1 MVHEEADD
9 RTDASVAKRDEGHA
23 HGSRFQG
30 HGKRFHRPLAG
41 IGAKNRIG
49 EHRQVPPGR
58 QQPTT
63 QKHRAGAHLHSRR
76 LKPLG
81 SCSPACCCWQLCREY
96 AIDLVNLGAIG
107 GPLGSAL
114 NTLGTLT
121 PGVKALVGFI
131 SFVVAL
137 ISLAA
142 LRNFGPVLYY
152 IGVAIFAT
160 VGLVIAQAIMGAVI

>member
-1 MVHEEADD
+1 MMHSLRAL
-9 RTDASVAKRDEGHA
+9 SLPY
-23 HGSRFQG
+23 RFIAGRVTLRQPWLWAG
-30 HGKRFHRPLAG
+30 GLLAATVLLLATMPL
-41 IGAKNRIG
+41 
-49 EHRQVPPGR
+49 
-58 QQPTT
+58 
-63 QKHRAGAHLHSRR
+63 
-76 LKPLG
+76 
-81 SCSPACCCWQLCREY
+81 Y

-160 VGLVIAQAIMGAVI
+160 VGLVIAGAIMGAVI

>member
-1 MVHEEADD
+1 MQSLPALPLPSSVRFLSA
-9 RTDASVAKRDEGHA
+9 RLTDKQSWVW
-23 HGSRFQG
+23 
-30 HGKRFHRPLAG
+30 
-41 IGAKNRIG
+41 IGALL
-49 EHRQVPPGR
+49 V
-58 QQPTT
+58 
-63 QKHRAGAHLHSRR
+63 
-76 LKPLG
+76 
-81 SCSPACCCWQLCREY
+81 ACLLLLATAPSY

-114 NTLGTLT
+114 TTLGTLT

-160 VGLVIAQAIMGAVI
+160 VGLVIAGAIMGAVI

>member
-1 MVHEEADD
+1 MMHSLPALTLPF
-9 RTDASVAKRDEGHA
+9 RTVAGRITWKQPWLWAGTLVVA
-23 HGSRFQG
+23 TLLS
-30 HGKRFHRPLAG
+30 LATM
-41 IGAKNRIG
+41 
-49 EHRQVPPGR
+49 P
-58 QQPTT
+58 
-63 QKHRAGAHLHSRR
+63 S
-76 LKPLG
+76 
-81 SCSPACCCWQLCREY
+81 Y

-160 VGLVIAQAIMGAVI
+160 VGLVIAGAIMGAVI

>member
-1 MVHEEADD
+1 MMQSQPALPFSFRLFAG
-9 RTDASVAKRDEGHA
+9 RTATRQPWLRVGGLLLASLML
-23 HGSRFQG
+23 
-30 HGKRFHRPLAG
+30 LAT
-41 IGAKNRIG
+41 
-49 EHRQVPPGR
+49 VPS
-58 QQPTT
+58 
-63 QKHRAGAHLHSRR
+63 H
-76 LKPLG
+76 
-81 SCSPACCCWQLCREY
+81 
-96 AIDLVNLGAIG
+96 AIDLANLGAIG

-160 VGLVIAQAIMGAVI
+160 VGLVIAGAIMGAVI

>member
-1 MVHEEADD
+1 MMQSLPALPFPT
-9 RTDASVAKRDEGHA
+9 R
-23 HGSRFQG
+23 
-30 HGKRFHRPLAG
+30 LIAG
-41 IGAKNRIG
+41 RMAPK
-49 EHRQVPPGR
+49 
-58 QQPTT
+58 QPWLW
-63 QKHRAGAHLHSRR
+63 AGALLLAS
-76 LKPLG
+76 LLLLATVP
-81 SCSPACCCWQLCREY
+81 SY

-160 VGLVIAQAIMGAVI
+160 VGLVIAGAIMGAVI

>member
-1 MVHEEADD
+1 MQSLPALLMPSSVRFLSARLADKQ
-9 RTDASVAKRDEGHA
+9 SWVW
-23 HGSRFQG
+23 
-30 HGKRFHRPLAG
+30 
-41 IGAKNRIG
+41 IGALL
-49 EHRQVPPGR
+49 V
-58 QQPTT
+58 
-63 QKHRAGAHLHSRR
+63 
-76 LKPLG
+76 
-81 SCSPACCCWQLCREY
+81 ACLLLLATAPSY

-114 NTLGTLT
+114 TTLGTLT

-160 VGLVIAQAIMGAVI
+160 VGLVIAGAIMGAVI

>member
-1 MVHEEADD
+1 MQSLPALLMPSSVRFLSARLADKQ
-9 RTDASVAKRDEGHA
+9 SWVW
-23 HGSRFQG
+23 
-30 HGKRFHRPLAG
+30 
-41 IGAKNRIG
+41 IGALLI
-49 EHRQVPPGR
+49 
-58 QQPTT
+58 
-63 QKHRAGAHLHSRR
+63 
-76 LKPLG
+76 
-81 SCSPACCCWQLCREY
+81 ACLLLLATAPSY

-114 NTLGTLT
+114 TTLGTLT

-160 VGLVIAQAIMGAVI
+160 VGLVIAGAIMGAVI

>member
-1 MVHEEADD
+1 MQSLPALPLPSPLRSLTARLAAKQSWVWTGALL
-9 RTDASVAKRDEGHA
+9 VACLL
-23 HGSRFQG
+23 S
-30 HGKRFHRPLAG
+30 LAT
-41 IGAKNRIG
+41 A
-49 EHRQVPPGR
+49 P
-58 QQPTT
+58 
-63 QKHRAGAHLHSRR
+63 S
-76 LKPLG
+76 
-81 SCSPACCCWQLCREY
+81 Y

-114 NTLGTLT
+114 TTLGTLT

-160 VGLVIAQAIMGAVI
+160 VGLVIAGAIMGAVI

>member
-1 MVHEEADD
+1 MMQSLPALPFPS
-9 RTDASVAKRDEGHA
+9 RLFATRMATRQPWLWTGALLAASLLL
-23 HGSRFQG
+23 
-30 HGKRFHRPLAG
+30 LATM
-41 IGAKNRIG
+41 
-49 EHRQVPPGR
+49 P
-58 QQPTT
+58 
-63 QKHRAGAHLHSRR
+63 S
-76 LKPLG
+76 
-81 SCSPACCCWQLCREY
+81 Y

-160 VGLVIAQAIMGAVI
+160 VGLVIAGAIMGAVI

>member
-1 MVHEEADD
+1 MMQSLPALPFPT
-9 RTDASVAKRDEGHA
+9 RLITGRMS
-23 HGSRFQG
+23 
-30 HGKRFHRPLAG
+30 P
-41 IGAKNRIG
+41 
-49 EHRQVPPGR
+49 RQPWLW
-58 QQPTT
+58 
-63 QKHRAGAHLHSRR
+63 AGALLLAS
-76 LKPLG
+76 LLLLATVP
-81 SCSPACCCWQLCREY
+81 SY

-160 VGLVIAQAIMGAVI
+160 VGLVIAGAIMGAVI

>member
-1 MVHEEADD
+1 MMQSSPAL
-9 RTDASVAKRDEGHA
+9 S
-23 HGSRFQG
+23 FP
-30 HGKRFHRPLAG
+30 FRPLAG
-41 IGAKNRIG
+41 RMATR
-49 EHRQVPPGR
+49 RPWLW
-58 QQPTT
+58 
-63 QKHRAGAHLHSRR
+63 AGALLLAS
-76 LKPLG
+76 LLALATMP
-81 SCSPACCCWQLCREY
+81 SY

-160 VGLVIAQAIMGAVI
+160 VGLVIAGAIMGAVI

>member
-1 MVHEEADD
+1 MMQSLPALPSPFHLLVRPTLRRQAWLWSGALLL
-9 RTDASVAKRDEGHA
+9 ASLLL
-23 HGSRFQG
+23 
-30 HGKRFHRPLAG
+30 LAT
-41 IGAKNRIG
+41 A
-49 EHRQVPPGR
+49 P
-58 QQPTT
+58 
-63 QKHRAGAHLHSRR
+63 S
-76 LKPLG
+76 
-81 SCSPACCCWQLCREY
+81 Y
-96 AIDLVNLGAIG
+96 AIDLVNLGSIG

-152 IGVAIFAT
+152 VGVAIFAT
-160 VGLVIAQAIMGAVI
+160 VGLVIAGAIMGAVI

>member
-1 MVHEEADD
+1 MMHSLSALPLPF
-9 RTDASVAKRDEGHA
+9 
-23 HGSRFQG
+23 RFI
-30 HGKRFHRPLAG
+30 AG
-41 IGAKNRIG
+41 RMARK
-49 EHRQVPPGR
+49 
-58 QQPTT
+58 QPWLW
-63 QKHRAGAHLHSRR
+63 AGALLLAS
-76 LKPLG
+76 LLLLATVP
-81 SCSPACCCWQLCREY
+81 SY

-160 VGLVIAQAIMGAVI
+160 VGLVIAGAIMGAVI

>member
-1 MVHEEADD
+1 MQSLPALPMSFPVRSLTARLADKQ
-9 RTDASVAKRDEGHA
+9 SWVW
-23 HGSRFQG
+23 
-30 HGKRFHRPLAG
+30 
-41 IGAKNRIG
+41 IGALLI
-49 EHRQVPPGR
+49 
-58 QQPTT
+58 
-63 QKHRAGAHLHSRR
+63 
-76 LKPLG
+76 
-81 SCSPACCCWQLCREY
+81 ACLLLLATAPSY

-114 NTLGTLT
+114 TTLGTLT

-160 VGLVIAQAIMGAVI
+160 VGLVIAGAIMGAVI

>member
-1 MVHEEADD
+1 MMQSLPALPFPTRLIAD
-9 RTDASVAKRDEGHA
+9 RMAPK
-23 HGSRFQG
+23 
-30 HGKRFHRPLAG
+30 
-41 IGAKNRIG
+41 
-49 EHRQVPPGR
+49 
-58 QQPTT
+58 QPWLW
-63 QKHRAGAHLHSRR
+63 AGALLLAS
-76 LKPLG
+76 LLLLATVP
-81 SCSPACCCWQLCREY
+81 SY

-160 VGLVIAQAIMGAVI
+160 VGLVIAGAIMGAVT

>member
-1 MVHEEADD
+1 MMQSLPALPFPT
-9 RTDASVAKRDEGHA
+9 RLIAGRMASK
-23 HGSRFQG
+23 
-30 HGKRFHRPLAG
+30 
-41 IGAKNRIG
+41 
-49 EHRQVPPGR
+49 
-58 QQPTT
+58 QPWLW
-63 QKHRAGAHLHSRR
+63 AGALLLAS
-76 LKPLG
+76 LLLLATVP
-81 SCSPACCCWQLCREY
+81 SY

-160 VGLVIAQAIMGAVI
+160 VGLVIAGAIMGAVI

>member
-1 MVHEEADD
+1 MQSLPALPMPSSVRFLSARLADKQ
-9 RTDASVAKRDEGHA
+9 SWVW
-23 HGSRFQG
+23 
-30 HGKRFHRPLAG
+30 
-41 IGAKNRIG
+41 IGALL
-49 EHRQVPPGR
+49 V
-58 QQPTT
+58 
-63 QKHRAGAHLHSRR
+63 
-76 LKPLG
+76 
-81 SCSPACCCWQLCREY
+81 ACLLLLATAPSY

-114 NTLGTLT
+114 TTLGTLT

-160 VGLVIAQAIMGAVI
+160 VGLVIAGAIMGAVI

>member
-1 MVHEEADD
+1 MMQSSPALPSPF
-9 RTDASVAKRDEGHA
+9 R
-23 HGSRFQG
+23 
-30 HGKRFHRPLAG
+30 LIAG
-41 IGAKNRIG
+41 RKAA
-49 EHRQVPPGR
+49 RQPWLW
-58 QQPTT
+58 
-63 QKHRAGAHLHSRR
+63 AGALLSAS
-76 LKPLG
+76 LLLLATVP
-81 SCSPACCCWQLCREY
+81 SY

-160 VGLVIAQAIMGAVI
+160 VGLVIAGAIMGAVI

>member
-1 MVHEEADD
+1 MMHSLLALPTPF
-9 RTDASVAKRDEGHA
+9 RLIASRMASK
-23 HGSRFQG
+23 
-30 HGKRFHRPLAG
+30 
-41 IGAKNRIG
+41 
-49 EHRQVPPGR
+49 
-58 QQPTT
+58 QPWLW
-63 QKHRAGAHLHSRR
+63 AGALLLAS
-76 LKPLG
+76 LLLLTTVP
-81 SCSPACCCWQLCREY
+81 SY
-96 AIDLVNLGAIG
+96 AIDLANLGAIG

-160 VGLVIAQAIMGAVI
+160 VGLVIAGAIMGAVI

>member
-1 MVHEEADD
+1 PLPL
-9 RTDASVAKRDEGHA
+9 
-23 HGSRFQG
+23 RFI
-30 HGKRFHRPLAG
+30 AG
-41 IGAKNRIG
+41 CMTRK
-49 EHRQVPPGR
+49 
-58 QQPTT
+58 QPWLW
-63 QKHRAGAHLHSRR
+63 AGALLLASLVLLATMPSH
-76 LKPLG
+76 
-81 SCSPACCCWQLCREY
+81 

-121 PGVKALVGFI
+121 PGVKALVGFV

-160 VGLVIAQAIMGAVI
+160 VGLVIAGAIMGAVI

>member
-1 MVHEEADD
+1 MPSLSALPLPSPV
-9 RTDASVAKRDEGHA
+9 
-23 HGSRFQG
+23 RFLTARLP
-30 HGKRFHRPLAG
+30 GKPSW
-41 IGAKNRIG
+41 
-49 EHRQVPPGR
+49 VW
-58 QQPTT
+58 
-63 QKHRAGAHLHSRR
+63 AGAL
-76 LKPLG
+76 LT
-81 SCSPACCCWQLCREY
+81 ACLLLLATAPSH
-96 AIDLVNLGAIG
+96 AIDLANLGAIG

-114 NTLGTLT
+114 TTLGTLT

-160 VGLVIAQAIMGAVI
+160 VGLVIAGAIMGAVI

>member
-1 MVHEEADD
+1 MMQSLPAL
-9 RTDASVAKRDEGHA
+9 TFP
-23 HGSRFQG
+23 SRLFATRMATRQ
-30 HGKRFHRPLAG
+30 PLLW
-41 IGAKNRIG
+41 
-49 EHRQVPPGR
+49 
-58 QQPTT
+58 
-63 QKHRAGAHLHSRR
+63 AGALLLAS
-76 LKPLG
+76 LLLLATMP
-81 SCSPACCCWQLCREY
+81 SY

-160 VGLVIAQAIMGAVI
+160 GGLVIAGAIMGAVI

>member
-1 MVHEEADD
+1 MPFLPALPMPSFVRFLTARLADKQ
-9 RTDASVAKRDEGHA
+9 SWVW
-23 HGSRFQG
+23 
-30 HGKRFHRPLAG
+30 
-41 IGAKNRIG
+41 IGA
-49 EHRQVPPGR
+49 
-58 QQPTT
+58 
-63 QKHRAGAHLHSRR
+63 
-76 LKPLG
+76 PLI
-81 SCSPACCCWQLCREY
+81 ACLLLLATAPSY

-114 NTLGTLT
+114 TTLGTLT

-160 VGLVIAQAIMGAVI
+160 VGLVIAGAIMGAVI

>member
-1 MVHEEADD
+1 MHSLRALSLPYRFIAGRVTLRQPWLWAGGLLA
-9 RTDASVAKRDEGHA
+9 ASLLL
-23 HGSRFQG
+23 
-30 HGKRFHRPLAG
+30 LATM
-41 IGAKNRIG
+41 
-49 EHRQVPPGR
+49 P
-58 QQPTT
+58 
-63 QKHRAGAHLHSRR
+63 S
-76 LKPLG
+76 
-81 SCSPACCCWQLCREY
+81 Y

-160 VGLVIAQAIMGAVI
+160 VGLVIAGAIMGAVI

>member
-1 MVHEEADD
+1 MQSLPALPMPSSVRFLSARLADKQ
-9 RTDASVAKRDEGHA
+9 SWVW
-23 HGSRFQG
+23 
-30 HGKRFHRPLAG
+30 
-41 IGAKNRIG
+41 IGALLI
-49 EHRQVPPGR
+49 
-58 QQPTT
+58 
-63 QKHRAGAHLHSRR
+63 
-76 LKPLG
+76 
-81 SCSPACCCWQLCREY
+81 ACLLLLATAPSY

-114 NTLGTLT
+114 TTLGTLT

-160 VGLVIAQAIMGAVI
+160 VGLVIAGAIMGAVI

>member
-1 MVHEEADD
+1 MQTLPALPFPSRLLAA
-9 RTDASVAKRDEGHA
+9 RTSTRQAWLWAGGLLLASLLL
-23 HGSRFQG
+23 
-30 HGKRFHRPLAG
+30 LAT
-41 IGAKNRIG
+41 
-49 EHRQVPPGR
+49 VP
-58 QQPTT
+58 
-63 QKHRAGAHLHSRR
+63 S
-76 LKPLG
+76 
-81 SCSPACCCWQLCREY
+81 Y

-160 VGLVIAQAIMGAVI
+160 VGLVIAGAIMGAVI

>member
-1 MVHEEADD
+1 MPSLPALPLPSSVRFLTARLADKQ
-9 RTDASVAKRDEGHA
+9 SWVW
-23 HGSRFQG
+23 
-30 HGKRFHRPLAG
+30 
-41 IGAKNRIG
+41 IGALLI
-49 EHRQVPPGR
+49 
-58 QQPTT
+58 
-63 QKHRAGAHLHSRR
+63 
-76 LKPLG
+76 
-81 SCSPACCCWQLCREY
+81 ACLLLLATAPSY

-114 NTLGTLT
+114 TTLGTLT

-160 VGLVIAQAIMGAVI
+160 VGLVIAGAIMGAVI

>member
-1 MVHEEADD
+1 MMHSLRALSLPYRFIAGRVTPRQPWLWAGGLLA
-9 RTDASVAKRDEGHA
+9 AS
-23 HGSRFQG
+23 
-30 HGKRFHRPLAG
+30 LALL
-41 IGAKNRIG
+41 ATM
-49 EHRQVPPGR
+49 P
-58 QQPTT
+58 
-63 QKHRAGAHLHSRR
+63 S
-76 LKPLG
+76 
-81 SCSPACCCWQLCREY
+81 Y

-160 VGLVIAQAIMGAVI
+160 VGLVIAGAIMGAVI

>member
-1 MVHEEADD
+1 MMQSLPAIPSPF
-9 RTDASVAKRDEGHA
+9 R
-23 HGSRFQG
+23 
-30 HGKRFHRPLAG
+30 LIAG
-41 IGAKNRIG
+41 RKAA
-49 EHRQVPPGR
+49 RQPWLW
-58 QQPTT
+58 
-63 QKHRAGAHLHSRR
+63 AGALLLAS
-76 LKPLG
+76 LLLLATVP
-81 SCSPACCCWQLCREY
+81 SY

-160 VGLVIAQAIMGAVI
+160 VGLVIAGAIMGAVI

>member
-1 MVHEEADD
+1 MQSLPALPFP
-9 RTDASVAKRDEGHA
+9 
-23 HGSRFQG
+23 SRLFATRMATRQ
-30 HGKRFHRPLAG
+30 PLLW
-41 IGAKNRIG
+41 
-49 EHRQVPPGR
+49 
-58 QQPTT
+58 
-63 QKHRAGAHLHSRR
+63 AGALLLAS
-76 LKPLG
+76 LLLLATMP
-81 SCSPACCCWQLCREY
+81 SY

-160 VGLVIAQAIMGAVI
+160 VGLVIAGAIMGAVI

>member
-1 MVHEEADD
+1 MQSLPALPLPSSVRFLSA
-9 RTDASVAKRDEGHA
+9 RLTDKQSWVW
-23 HGSRFQG
+23 
-30 HGKRFHRPLAG
+30 
-41 IGAKNRIG
+41 IGALL
-49 EHRQVPPGR
+49 V
-58 QQPTT
+58 
-63 QKHRAGAHLHSRR
+63 
-76 LKPLG
+76 
-81 SCSPACCCWQLCREY
+81 ACLLLLATAPSY

-114 NTLGTLT
+114 TTLGTLT

-152 IGVAIFAT
+152 IGVPIFAT
-160 VGLVIAQAIMGAVI
+160 VGLVIAGAIMGAVI